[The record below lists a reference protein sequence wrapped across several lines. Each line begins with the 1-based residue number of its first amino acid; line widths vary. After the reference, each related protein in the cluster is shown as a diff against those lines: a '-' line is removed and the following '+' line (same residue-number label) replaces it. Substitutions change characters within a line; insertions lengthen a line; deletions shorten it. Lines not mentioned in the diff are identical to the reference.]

1 MKTYTEK
8 ELLYI
13 GREME
18 FSPIA
23 KTIEDVIAPNKYTA
37 VSEEKILSF
46 LKENESE
53 FKLEKFE
60 NGENG
65 DCVASVYYKN
75 NDIIG
80 IVITTQEDEITDF
93 YYGDK
98 EEIEEVYQQVKEF
111 FINNK

>member
-1 MKTYTEK
+1 MKTYTEN
-8 ELLYI
+8 ELVYV
-13 GREME
+13 GTEME

-23 KTIEDVIAPNKYTA
+23 KSIEDVIAPNKYTA

-46 LKENESE
+46 LREHDSE

-60 NGENG
+60 NG
-65 DCVASVYYKN
+65 DCVVFVYYKN

-80 IVITTQEDEITDF
+80 IVITTQENEITDF

-111 FINNK
+111 FINK

>member
-1 MKTYTEK
+1 MKTYTEN
-8 ELLYI
+8 ELIYV
-13 GREME
+13 GTEKE

-23 KTIEDVIAPNKYTA
+23 KSIEDVIAPNKYTA

-46 LKENESE
+46 LRENESE
-53 FKLEKFE
+53 FKLEKF
-60 NGENG
+60 ENG

-80 IVITTQEDEITDF
+80 IVITTQEDEIIDF

-111 FINNK
+111 FINK